1 MLVADLLTEA
11 TMVAYYGVVCVRTE
25 IRTQKQLHWHAITV
39 QSTSVDTSFNF
50 RSSQPTAHSP
60 RVQVYKYRLSRHSL
74 MTR

>member
-50 RSSQPTAHSP
+50 RSSQPTAREYKCTSIVS
-60 RVQVYKYRLSRHSL
+60 RVSR
-74 MTR
+74 